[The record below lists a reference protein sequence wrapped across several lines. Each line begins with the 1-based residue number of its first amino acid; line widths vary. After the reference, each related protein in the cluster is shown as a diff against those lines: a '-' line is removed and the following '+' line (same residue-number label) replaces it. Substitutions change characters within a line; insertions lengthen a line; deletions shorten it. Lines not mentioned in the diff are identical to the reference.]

1 MAEKR
6 VLERGLL
13 LLADL
18 SGYTAYLARSEPAHG
33 PVIVGDFIETVVGRL
48 HRPFRL
54 EKLEGDA
61 AFLVAPAN
69 AVDAAGLIDAVD
81 AAYFAF
87 RSRLRSVS
95 NATSCSCTACAGI
108 PDLDLK
114 FVCHVGDVLRQRI
127 AGREELAGRDVI
139 VAHRL
144 LKAGSAERAGATSY
158 LLVTDAATAALDLDP
173 ASLGMVRLTEQY
185 EELGAIRCHLLD
197 LGRRW
202 EAQSTDGPLVPS
214 GRLVTRIERLL
225 PVPPVDAWA
234 LLTAPAE
241 RMRWEGMTILEEDV
255 PGARGLGAT
264 GSCVV
269 DRLRSVEE
277 ILDWR
282 PFESFARRIVRPDLG
297 QITALYR
304 LTEMGNGSHL
314 EASWFGGSEADGAA
328 AFAASQV
335 QVLDRLV
342 ELAVLRAGVS
352 EASRADAHAYETA
365 DSSVAD
371 SPSVV

>member
-1 MAEKR
+1 MSEQR
-6 VLERGLL
+6 VMERGLL

-18 SGYTAYLARSEPAHG
+18 SGYTSYLTRSEPAHG

-48 HRPFRL
+48 HRTFRL

-61 AFLVAPAN
+61 AFFVAAAN
-69 AVDAAGLIDAVD
+69 AVDGAALIDSVD

-95 NATSCSCTACAGI
+95 NATACGCQACVGI

-114 FVCHVGDVLRQRI
+114 FVCHVGDVLRQRV
-127 AGREELAGRDVI
+127 AGRDELAGRDVI

-144 LKAGSAERAGATSY
+144 LKAGSAGRAGATSY
-158 LLVTDAATAALDLDP
+158 LLVTDAAIAALDLDP
-173 ASLGMVRLTEQY
+173 AALGMVRLTEQY
-185 EELGAIRCHLLD
+185 EELGSIRCHVLD

-202 EAQSTDGPLVPS
+202 DRSSERPLRPS
-214 GRLVTRIERLL
+214 GRLIARIERLL
-225 PVPPVDAWA
+225 PIRPADAWA

-241 RMRWEGMTILEEDV
+241 RMRWEGMTIIEEDM
-255 PGARGLGAT
+255 PGARGPGAT

-269 DRLRSVEE
+269 DRLRSIEE

-282 PFESFARRIVRPDLG
+282 PFESFARSVVHPTIG
-297 QITALYR
+297 QVTAVYR
-304 LTEMGNGSHL
+304 LTEMGSGSHL
-314 EASWFGGSEADGAA
+314 EASWFGRSEADGAA
-328 AFAASQV
+328 EFAASQA
-335 QVLDRLV
+335 QALDGLV
-342 ELAVLRAGVS
+342 ELAAHRAEES
-352 EASRADAHAYETA
+352 EASRADAHAYEAA
-365 DSSVAD
+365 DSSIAG